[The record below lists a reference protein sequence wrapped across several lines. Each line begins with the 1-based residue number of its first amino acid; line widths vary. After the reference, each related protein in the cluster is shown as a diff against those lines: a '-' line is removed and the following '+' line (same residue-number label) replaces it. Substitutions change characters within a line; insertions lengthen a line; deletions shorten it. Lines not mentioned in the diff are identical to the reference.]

1 MISVIK
7 SSYAQR
13 IMRCGDVFS
22 DSRIK
27 EPHLHKL
34 VNDFTLL
41 AEKLIELCNK
51 PITGNSSVSTL
62 CTELTLHSIIIINQL
77 NNLSGTSSRLQQLF
91 MRSVYDIVNHSPK
104 LIPKIYYFQCYFG
117 LVVLVIRF
125 FLRKIYGCR
134 KKKCAYQ
141 KILYL
146 DIARTIIAFFFTAI
160 DVTVNYFG

>member
-62 CTELTLHSIIIINQL
+62 CTELTLHSFIIINQL

-104 LIPKIYYFQCYFG
+104 LIPKIYYYYYCSNS
-117 LVVLVIRF
+117 VLFTENIRMPQ
-125 FLRKIYGCR
+125 
-134 KKKCAYQ
+134 KKNV
-141 KILYL
+141 
-146 DIARTIIAFFFTAI
+146 RTKKYYI
-160 DVTVNYFG
+160 